1 MCLVHFRTDECIGTP
16 VVMLQVLV
24 TTFWSQIEWISSSFC
39 TILVQG
45 DISCWFS
52 GFMFIVR
59 LFLQVIQFSNLRLTY
74 CYSISTV
81 LVYDRVEGLR
91 LRLVPHA
98 YVCYLTCHIWDQ
110 LTNKACSNIYFV
122 FLWVQA
128 HAASAILN
136 FSENCR
142 PDILTPYLDGIVGK
156 LLLLLQV
163 DLEANLSHWLYIL

>member
-1 MCLVHFRTDECIGTP
+1 MLVISDWYGNMGNVIQDVLQVRWQDYYRLMHSLNRMFMELWCIDHKQLTCASCILEQMNAYEHLL

-98 YVCYLTCHIWDQ
+98 YVCYLTCHICSSSSRS
-110 LTNKACSNIYFV
+110 TNQQGM
-122 FLWVQA
+122 L
-128 HAASAILN
+128 
-136 FSENCR
+136 
-142 PDILTPYLDGIVGK
+142 
-156 LLLLLQV
+156 
-163 DLEANLSHWLYIL
+163 